1 MNCAKYSVSQK
12 KLPWLHHTIFLFLFT
27 LYENLNPF
35 QQVPESLEH
44 LTSLVTLKLD
54 DNQLEKLPVNLG
66 RMNSLE
72 ELYVAENFLTYLP
85 PSIGWLRRLHTLNV
99 DENDL
104 EELPPEI
111 GSCRHMKILSVHGNK
126 LSGWVETTRKY
137 LTNLLLLSNIFHLS
151 SSWWKICLMR
161 LLRWCKISP
170 LECWLYLSCIS
181 EISIFKSRW

>member
-1 MNCAKYSVSQK
+1 MNCAKCSVSQK
-12 KLPWLHHTIFLFLFT
+12 KLPWPQHTMYIPFLFT
-27 LYENLNPF
+27 LYNYLNLF
-35 QQVPESLEH
+35 QQVPESLEN
-44 LTSLVTLKLD
+44 LASLVTLKLD

-137 LTNLLLLSNIFHLS
+137 LTNLLLLLSNIFHLS
-151 SSWWKICLMR
+151 SSWWKIRLMR

-170 LECWLYLSCIS
+170 LECQLY
-181 EISIFKSRW
+181 FKLHFWDFYL